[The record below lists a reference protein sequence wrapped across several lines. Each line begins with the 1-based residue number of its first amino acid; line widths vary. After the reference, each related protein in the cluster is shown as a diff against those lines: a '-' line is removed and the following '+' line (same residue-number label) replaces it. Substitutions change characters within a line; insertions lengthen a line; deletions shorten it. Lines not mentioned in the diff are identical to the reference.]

1 MNFLALDTSGGYLT
15 VVAYK
20 NGEFFSTHLPDCAMK
35 QSTLV
40 MGAVDETLQKAGM
53 QPQDFVFFSAVV
65 GAGSFTGIRIGISV
79 AKGFALAHNK
89 PTLPVTSFEVMAYN
103 KINGKTLTL
112 VDALHGSFYA
122 CGFEDGKQVLAPSF
136 LEEAQVLDW
145 AKNEGAVLLALSPL
159 PLDGE
164 TEIVDAVAGLQ
175 RAVLAKAERG
185 EFGELNALYV
195 RKSSAEENLAK

>member
-20 NGEFFSTHLPDCAMK
+20 NGEFFCSHISDCAMK

-40 MGAVDETLQKAGM
+40 MGAVDEALQKAGM
-53 QPQDFVFFSAVV
+53 QPKDFDFFAAVV

-79 AKGFALAHNK
+79 AKGFALAYNK
-89 PTLPVTSFEVMAYN
+89 PTLPITTFEVMAYN
-103 KINGKTLTL
+103 EVDGKALTL
-112 VDALHGSFYA
+112 VDALHGSYYA
-122 CGFEDGKQVLAPSF
+122 CGFDGKVQTLAPVF
-136 LEEAQVLDW
+136 WEEKEALEW
-145 AKNEGAVLLALSPL
+145 ADAEQATLYALTAL
-159 PLDGE
+159 PME
-164 TEIVDAVAGLQ
+164 REVQIVDPVVGLQ
-175 RAVLAKAERG
+175 RAALKKAERG

>member
-15 VVAYK
+15 VIAYK
-20 NGEFFSTHLPDCAMK
+20 DGESFSTHLPDCAMK

-53 QPQDFVFFSAVV
+53 LPQDFDFFAAVV

-79 AKGFALAHNK
+79 AKGFALAYHK

-103 KINGKTLTL
+103 KVNEKTLTL
-112 VDALHGSFYA
+112 VDALHGSYYA
-122 CGFEDGKQVLAPSF
+122 CGFDGTKELLAPSF
-136 LEEAQVLDW
+136 LDKKQVLDW
-145 AKNEGAVLLALSPL
+145 ADKENAAILSLSTLAL
-159 PLDGE
+159 E
-164 TEIVDAVAGLQ
+164 CEVEIADAVVGLE
-175 RAVLAKAERG
+175 RAVLAKAAQG